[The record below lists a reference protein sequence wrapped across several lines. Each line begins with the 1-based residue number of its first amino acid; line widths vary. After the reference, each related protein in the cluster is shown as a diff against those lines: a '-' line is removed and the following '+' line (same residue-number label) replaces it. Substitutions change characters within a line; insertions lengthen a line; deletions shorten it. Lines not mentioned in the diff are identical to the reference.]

1 MDRVLKT
8 NVKLDIFIK
17 SAFCKIFSHF
27 DCKLLLNSS
36 CFMVENHFRTAMQLG
51 KVSWAF

>member
-17 SAFCKIFSHF
+17 SAFCKIFSHLIANY
-27 DCKLLLNSS
+27 C
-36 CFMVENHFRTAMQLG
+36 
-51 KVSWAF
+51 